1 LKTRSWQ
8 LRSLAVASLLV
19 ALAGC
24 LGPMNRPTPPALPS
38 TASNE
43 YLSPDQTIAQHRAQ
57 IGANDDAD
65 SSDIRSSNPAAVNA
79 SREKMLESVQRGQ
92 PATGLPAPIV
102 PGTHQSSTI
111 IDRRTGF
118 ARPAGNSVSA
128 RRQSIQNS
136 ASVFENGNYLSET
149 GFPAT
154 VRSQSPSGMDPYFG
168 GNPRVAQGP
177 GAVGPGAVG
186 PGAVGPGAV
195 GPGAVGPGAVG
206 PGNGFGNPGNGF
218 GNPHANVGP
227 IPGQIP
233 TIGGDSFLSE
243 EVQQPGIPVPV
254 DVYVNETH
262 TGRFMFGVGVNSDA
276 GLTGQIVID
285 ERNFDWRRPPKGSED
300 WLNGTAFRGA
310 GQGFRVE
317 LLPGTQVQRY
327 LVNFTEPYLFDTPI
341 SFNLSG
347 FFYDRNFFD
356 WNEQR
361 LGGRVSLGYRLT
373 HDLSIAGSFRA
384 ENVDLTNP
392 RVAGVAEL
400 DSAVGDSDLFS
411 GKISMTH
418 DTRDIPFAPTEGHLI
433 ELSYEQVFGSYDYPR
448 AEIDYRK
455 YFLMR
460 ERPDG
465 SGRHTLSYAFR
476 AGFSGGQTP
485 IFENYFAGGYSTMR
499 GFDFRGASPVDSTVT
514 VGGEFR
520 FLGSVEYSFPLT
532 ADDMIKGVFFCDFGT
547 VEEKINIDPDDYRV
561 APGFGLRI
569 AIPALGPAPLAL
581 DFAVP
586 VARENT
592 DDIENFSFF
601 VGFGR

>member
-1 LKTRSWQ
+1 
-8 LRSLAVASLLV
+8 
-19 ALAGC
+19 
-24 LGPMNRPTPPALPS
+24 MNRPTPPALPS
-38 TASNE
+38 TALRE
-43 YLSPDQTIAQHRAQ
+43 YDSPAATIAKHNAKEGL
-57 IGANDDAD
+57 IESTAPNG
-65 SSDIRSSNPAAVNA
+65 SRSSGPVINV
-79 SREKMLESVQRGQ
+79 SREQMLESAHHDGNNERM
-92 PATGLPAPIV
+92 AAPIV
-102 PGTHQSSTI
+102 PSNQHSS
-111 IDRRTGF
+111 RSSS
-118 ARPAGNSVSA
+118 RPANSTNTA
-128 RRQSIQNS
+128 T
-136 ASVFENGNYLSET
+136 VFDDGTFMTQVEK
-149 GFPAT
+149 PPV
-154 VRSQSPSGMDPYFG
+154 VRSQSPGGFDPYFG
-168 GNPRVAQGP
+168 VNQPPANQPPANQPPANQPRVAQPRVAQGP
-177 GAVGPGAVG
+177 GPSGNGPG
-186 PGAVGPGAV
+186 PGFGQ
-195 GPGAVGPGAVG
+195 
-206 PGNGFGNPGNGF
+206 PGNGD
-218 GNPHANVGP
+218 VGP
-227 IPGQIP
+227 IPGVPSISGEP
-233 TIGGDSFLSE
+233 FLTE

-285 ERNFDWRRPPKGSED
+285 ERNFDWRRPPRGSED

-327 LVNFTEPYLFDTPI
+327 LINFTEPYLFDTPI
-341 SFNLSG
+341 SFNMSG
-347 FFYDRNFFD
+347 FYYDRNFFD
-356 WNEQR
+356 WDEQR

-373 HDLSIAGSFRA
+373 HDLSVAAALRA
-384 ENVDLTNP
+384 ESVEILNP
-392 RVAGVAEL
+392 RVAGVADL
-400 DSAVGDSDLFS
+400 DAAVGDSDLFS
-411 GKISMTH
+411 GKFSMTH
-418 DTRDIPFAPTEGHLI
+418 DTRDIPFAPTEGHLF

-485 IFENYFAGGYSTMR
+485 IFENYYAGGYSTMR
-499 GFDFRGASPVDSTVT
+499 GFDFRGASPLDSTVT

-547 VEEKINIDPDDYRV
+547 VEEKIDIDPDDYRV

-586 VARENT
+586 VAREST
-592 DDIENFSFF
+592 DDVENFSFF